1 MKLELEKPYSELYK
15 SGYIVTNP
23 ENRKNVILV
32 RNDNSQTT
40 TSYARYLMGVKLGY
54 IVPDEFEVDH
64 KDDDKTND
72 HPDNLQLLTPEEN
85 RNKEI
90 SRFMAEDQELEYA
103 TCEYCKKDFFV
114 TPSDF
119 NKRSKNKTGM
129 FCSKNCSGKFVVMN
143 NPLIGG
149 GKTISEEDKI
159 NIKNLR
165 SQGKSSYKIAEQ
177 TGFARNTIMK
187 YWT

>member
-85 RNKEI
+85 RNKENVNLI
-90 SRFMAEDQELEYA
+90 ILRYFICPQ
-103 TCEYCKKDFFV
+103 CKKQFSL
-114 TPSDF
+114 TGKQLGQRR
-119 NKRSKNKTGM
+119 NKLNPT
-129 FCSKNCSGKFVVMN
+129 CSKKCGYES
-143 NPLIGG
+143 
-149 GKTISEEDKI
+149 
-159 NIKNLR
+159 LR
-165 SQGKSSYKIAEQ
+165 K
-177 TGFARNTIMK
+177 
-187 YWT
+187 